1 MGLRWIVAAGC
12 IEVQSQ
18 VIGEGGGGGQACV
31 RVRDVFLFVFVDVC
45 MAGETLVIISGLT
58 VWVVVSLC

>member
-1 MGLRWIVAAGC
+1 MRAT
-12 IEVQSQ
+12 
-18 VIGEGGGGGQACV
+18 GEGGGGGQACV